1 MDKLVFVWLGNELPK
16 WAHRSL
22 IMNKKTSRAKIILLA
37 NKNVGK
43 ILGVDEHHYLEDF
56 YQTPS
61 LIQEKI
67 NQSNFRSGFWVKT
80 SERFFVLETY
90 MREMGVANFFHAE
103 LDNVVINI
111 QGLGNRLDH
120 FGSGMFCPRNFND
133 RGIASLIYIN
143 SKIALT
149 EFNDRALNAS
159 MTMEEND
166 MTILGGLLQNSPEFI
181 SLPTENAFGETKNWN
196 GKNLNSSECEGI
208 FDAAAIGQY
217 LFGVDPRII
226 DGPMFN
232 GYINEYSGC
241 DLVRLRYEFS
251 GDLSRAD
258 IQSNDKRLRLYN
270 IHVHSKIFD
279 QIEDPERIEYI
290 ISEINKGNE
299 TILCK
304 NVSKIMISGVRRL
317 IFVLRDII
325 YNLAVAFS
333 GKKIKVRG

>member
-1 MDKLVFVWLGNELPK
+1 MDNLVFVWLGNEFPK

-22 IMNKKTSRAKIILLA
+22 IMNKKTSCAKIILLA
-37 NKNVGK
+37 NKNAGK
-43 ILGVDEHHYLEDF
+43 ILGVDEHYFIEDF

-67 NQSNFRSGFWVKT
+67 NQSSFRSGFWVKT
-80 SERFFVLETY
+80 SERFFVLEAY
-90 MREMGVANFFHAE
+90 MREMGVAKFFHAE

-111 QGLGNRLDH
+111 QGLGDRLDR
-120 FGSGMFCPRNFND
+120 FGNGLFCPRNFND
-133 RGIASLIYIN
+133 RGIASLIYVN
-143 SKIALT
+143 SKMALSQ
-149 EFNDRALNAS
+149 FNDMALNAPMS
-159 MTMEEND
+159 MEEND
-166 MTILGGLLQNSPEFI
+166 MTILGRLLQNSPQFI
-181 SLPTENAFGETKNWN
+181 SLPTENAFGVPKNWS
-196 GKNLNSSECEGI
+196 GKNLKMSECEGI

-251 GDLSRAD
+251 DDLCRAF

-279 QIEDPERIEYI
+279 QLEDPRRVENIV
-290 ISEINKGNE
+290 SEINKGNE

-304 NVSKIMISGVRRL
+304 NLSKIMISGMKRL
-317 IFVLRDII
+317 IYVLRDIV

-333 GKKIKVRG
+333 GKKIKVKS